1 MKILKSNNNL
11 KSNNSLKP
19 NNNGSKNGSKK
30 GVVLFWLWLIC
41 MMIMPATAAPSMF
54 SKAGEADTTASEN
67 AELKDP
73 FGRDTPRGTVQGF
86 LSALSSEDDELSAKY
101 LDDAYLSKK
110 GVDSKEVVD
119 NFRQNLDVSGRLYPI
134 IQINDTQTGSLD
146 DLMPTDK
153 EQVGVIGIKGDTD
166 IDVLLTQ
173 KKAKDGTVYWQFA
186 KDTLEQL
193 PTSVD
198 TPPTFMEKF
207 QIEKL
212 KDWHFF
218 GHSLSDIVV
227 LLYLIAIST
236 ALVYMVVWVVFW
248 LVKVLYPLVVRR
260 NFPITPKVVT
270 PLTIVLVAI
279 LLTEIMLW
287 AGVPVTLRTPV
298 ERLKEATAWL
308 ATAWL
313 VLRVID
319 VVFYRA
325 ERLSVSKNRPE
336 QISLLGLLRKLA
348 KAFMVIVAIII
359 IFGNLGF
366 DLTTGIAA
374 LGVGGLALAFGAQK
388 TIENLIGSVVVVAD
402 RPVNIGDY
410 CKFGTYEG
418 VVIDVGIRSTRVRT
432 LNRTVVTIPNGDFS
446 SLQIENYATRDM
458 FHFLHH
464 LYIKR
469 HTDLDKLDKLIIHLK
484 EFLDNHSD
492 VNDEWTQVRISELRQ
507 DAFVLEVRAYII
519 TTDVVEFYDKQTKLL
534 LEVLQQ
540 VQDFG
545 VEYALPSQEVHIT
558 AKKTDKEN
566 EQ

>member
-1 MKILKSNNNL
+1 MVII
-11 KSNNSLKP
+11 
-19 NNNGSKNGSKK
+19 GM
-30 GVVLFWLWLIC
+30 VI
-41 MMIMPATAAPSMF
+41 IAMPATAAPSMF

-458 FHFLHH
+458 FHFLHN

-558 AKKTDKEN
+558 ANKTDKEN